1 MDKMRKS
8 RAGTTDKPSRAHT
21 TLWRK
26 LKRSNVMGASFFEHV
41 TLNTYIVDFF
51 CKECGLVILIDEQ
64 GQNVD
69 PMRDEQLL
77 ALGFVVLHLDAQMI
91 TSRPATVAEQIREMI
106 VSMKSAS

>member
-1 MDKMRKS
+1 
-8 RAGTTDKPSRAHT
+8 
-21 TLWRK
+21 
-26 LKRSNVMGASFFEHV
+26 MGASFFEHV

-77 ALGFVVLHLDAQMI
+77 ALGFVVLHLDAQTI
-91 TSRPATVAEQIREMI
+91 TLRPATVAEQIREMI